1 MLSRS
6 CALVSPQGAR
16 SAWSLALYSG
26 YADHH
31 MSPSLSLF
39 SERNSVY
46 SEMFC
51 ILETSK
57 SSKERSI
64 RKNR

>member
-31 MSPSLSLF
+31 MSPQF
-39 SERNSVY
+39 EREIPFILMFLY
-46 SEMFC
+46 SRNFQEF
-51 ILETSK
+51 
-57 SSKERSI
+57 
-64 RKNR
+64 